1 MRYLHRLT
9 DILSALL
16 NYISNRAGPDHDPD
30 TDTNPYAGAGFRL
43 HSISIFASTRT
54 RTRTQQ
60 LRESK
65 RQKTSN
71 ATSTPAPAAV
81 GSALKKKEPP
91 GPVYEKGIEYWDGV
105 EASVDGVL
113 GGFGNGPV
121 PHIEQLASRLLLLSL
136 IPTLSP
142 FANPLTP
149 AASLSQ
155 SQSQPAS
162 HRRRVVLDVGAG
174 IGRVTRHVLLPLF
187 DDVVLL
193 EPVDKFV
200 REAFRAA
207 SAGEWRDIP
216 ILSNIASASNGAMSE
231 ELQEENERR
240 VEEYN
245 KGRGKR
251 VRIIKRGLQ
260 GLDPRY
266 PGQEGEELGV
276 VGESRGEIASGG
288 CGSVGDEV
296 VYDTIWAQWCLGHMS
311 HADLVNFL
319 KLSKKA
325 LRASDNAYIFVK
337 ENCCDDGPD
346 GVGQEFLDEED
357 SSLTRSHQKWRDCFT
372 EAGLKIIKE
381 EVQQGMPEELFVVK
395 T

>member
-1 MRYLHRLT
+1 M
-9 DILSALL
+9 
-16 NYISNRAGPDHDPD
+16 
-30 TDTNPYAGAGFRL
+30 FRPVPSRPV
-43 HSISIFASTRT
+43 SI
-54 RTRTQQ
+54 Q

-65 RQKTSN
+65 RQKTN
-71 ATSTPAPAAV
+71 NTKPAAAAPAPAAV
-81 GSALKKKEPP
+81 GSALKKKEAP
-91 GPVYEKGIEYWDGV
+91 GPVYEKGIEYWDGI

-142 FANPLTP
+142 FPNPLTP
-149 AASLSQ
+149 AASLSPT
-155 SQSQPAS
+155 PAP
-162 HRRRVVLDVGAG
+162 HRRVVLDVGAG

-200 REAFRAA
+200 KEAYRAA
-207 SAGEWRDIP
+207 SSGEWRDVP
-216 ILSNIASASNGAMSE
+216 VLSSSDSSAGSNNVNGASE
-231 ELQEENERR
+231 ELQKENKRR
-240 VEEYN
+240 VDEYN

-260 GLDPRY
+260 ELDPRF
-266 PGQEGEELGV
+266 PGQEGEELGI
-276 VGESRGEIASGG
+276 VGEPRGGVTSGG
-288 CGSVGDEV
+288 CGNVGDEV

-311 HADLVNFL
+311 HVDLINFL

-325 LRASDNAYIFVK
+325 LREADDAYIFVK

-357 SSLTRSHQKWRDCFT
+357 SSLTR
-372 EAGLKIIKE
+372 
-381 EVQQGMPEELFVVK
+381 
-395 T
+395 

>member
-1 MRYLHRLT
+1 M
-9 DILSALL
+9 
-16 NYISNRAGPDHDPD
+16 
-30 TDTNPYAGAGFRL
+30 
-43 HSISIFASTRT
+43 
-54 RTRTQQ
+54 

-71 ATSTPAPAAV
+71 DKPAAAAVPAAV
-81 GSALKKKEPP
+81 GSALKKKEAPA
-91 GPVYEKGIEYWDGV
+91 PVYEKGIEYWDGV

-149 AASLSQ
+149 ASVLPA
-155 SQSQPAS
+155 QPAN
-162 HRRRVVLDVGAG
+162 HRRVVLDVGAG

-200 REAFRAA
+200 REAYRAA

-216 ILSNIASASNGAMSE
+216 VLLENGNNSNGVGVSE
-231 ELQEENERR
+231 EMQKENKRR

-266 PGQEGEELGV
+266 PGQDGEELGV
-276 VGESRGEIASGG
+276 VGESRGGVTRGG
-288 CGSVGDEV
+288 CGNVGDEV

-311 HADLVNFL
+311 HADLINFL

-325 LRASDNAYIFVK
+325 LREADDAYIFVK
-337 ENCCDDGPD
+337 ENCCDDGPE

-357 SSLTRSHQKWRDCFT
+357 SSLTRSHQKWRDCFI
-372 EAGLKIIKE
+372 EAGLKIIEE